1 MSFDFF
7 ALIGITAI
15 QAAGEPLSRRLPSIR
30 VHITPPLMPWVHP
43 CYQLPL
49 HPVSEFAERYVN
61 PSICTMHY
69 LDNLYMNFIVVFSFN
84 HICIPVLN

>member
-15 QAAGEPLSRRLPSIR
+15 QAAGEATLASPS
-30 VHITPPLMPWVHP
+30 VDPCPHHATTDAMGPPL
-43 CYQLPL
+43 LPAAL

-61 PSICTMHY
+61 PSICTTHY